1 MRINYIIFVAKQIKI
16 IIMNMEKK
24 YVSYLRCSTK
34 DQLLGIES
42 QRDIVQKYVDG
53 KGLIINEYVEWESG
67 KKDNRIELDKAIKQC
82 KQDGSTLIIAKIDRL
97 SRNVSFLFQIKDS
110 GVDICV
116 PGLPDLNTLMF
127 GVLATFA
134 QHEREMISERT
145 KNALKVL
152 KDKGIKLGNP
162 DNLMNNM
169 DKAQKEAKRVQKE
182 KRLNNQNNRL
192 STTYAKLLRSQG
204 VKFADI
210 VDKMNEYGCLSSN
223 GLPFKYV
230 SQIQRLLKD
239 EE

>member
-1 MRINYIIFVAKQIKI
+1 MI
-16 IIMNMEKK
+16 MEKK

-42 QRDIVQKYVDG
+42 QRDIVQRFVSS

-67 KKDNRIELDKAIKQC
+67 KNDNRIELDKAIRQC
-82 KQDGSTLIIAKIDRL
+82 KKDGAILLIAKVDRL
-97 SRNVSFLFQIKDS
+97 SRNVSFLFKIKDS
-110 GVDICV
+110 GIDICV
-116 PGLPDLNTLMF
+116 PELPDMNTLTFGMF
-127 GVLATFA
+127 AIVA

-152 KDKGIKLGNP
+152 KDRGVKLGNP
-162 DNLMNNM
+162 QNLLDNMEL
-169 DKAQKEAKRVQKE
+169 AQTNGNKVKKD

-204 VKFADI
+204 VKYSEI

-223 GLPFKYV
+223 GLPFKYP
-230 SQIQRLLKD
+230 SQIQRLLRD